1 MSLNISTAPASEGQY
16 ISRHR
21 RGQLVPEEKPQR
33 WASPGCRGKA
43 GGPSS
48 RGTASSS
55 GCASNCSGMDQH
67 QAPEGFR
74 EELPFRLRVHGV
86 AKHAQA
92 VPVHPVSPAAKGTR
106 APFSPAAAAP
116 DPRLSTLLPGGF
128 PASHELGSAAS
139 NCSERPGGGNQ

>member
-1 MSLNISTAPASEGQY
+1 
-16 ISRHR
+16 
-21 RGQLVPEEKPQR
+21 
-33 WASPGCRGKA
+33 
-43 GGPSS
+43 
-48 RGTASSS
+48 
-55 GCASNCSGMDQH
+55 MDQH

-74 EELPFRLRVHGV
+74 EGLPFRLLVDGV

-92 VPVHPVSPAAKGTR
+92 VPVHPASPAAKGTR

-139 NCSERPGGGNQ
+139 NALREAGRREPVKLAQPRNFFCAVVGAFQHKAAPALLALHCVETLLGQDPSRQGQRAQVLKGG